1 MKHILSITGGLLGLL
16 ALGTLAVAL
25 ALMFGGLQ
33 KDVKPASQAFQSPI
47 ETPTQPPYPMP
58 ATPTPPG
65 LPATPTVAPMP
76 VPRCTFAA
84 RPVPA
89 EPGPPLEAYRFSEPQ
104 VVLTHT
110 GAIGIA
116 SWLPDG
122 QQLLITRDIPG
133 TNRNS
138 IDVFN
143 VRTAELR
150 TYAEREG
157 HNGKP
162 GWLSALRAV
171 AYATLVEDER
181 REQRISYRPE
191 LWISYGDPQQ
201 VERLVPDVWGVS
213 LAVEPDGKHLW
224 YFSRSEPDRPQQ
236 LNVET
241 RVIQQAPL
249 DLASLRYPKPGLEWA
264 MRNRSPS
271 FTMVWRP
278 DGSQMVLYSQFWTFL
293 LETRTNQVCE
303 LDLGEYNPEA
313 MDIPPWAIEAQWSP
327 NGRFLAFITT
337 DSLNAPLRRTELTI
351 LDTET
356 GERRT
361 LSPAPDIE
369 PGQHYVYDIAWATNS
384 QQLIALAQTET
395 SWGRPIQKLYL
406 IDARTGDSRQIMPDI
421 FGGGTIEGWQLAWS
435 PNGQTLA
442 VKCPTWLETEPTIV
456 EDHICLISV
465 TLRP

>member
-1 MKHILSITGGLLGLL
+1 MKRFLSITGGLLGLL
-16 ALGTLAVAL
+16 TLGALAVAL
-25 ALMFGGLQ
+25 AFTFGGLRTN
-33 KDVKPASQAFQSPI
+33 VMPTSQAFQSPI
-47 ETPTQPPYPMP
+47 ETPTPSGPS
-58 ATPTPPG
+58 
-65 LPATPTVAPMP
+65 ATPTVAPIP
-76 VPRCTFAA
+76 IPRCTFAA

-89 EPGPPLEAYRFSEPQ
+89 EPGLPLEAYRFSEPQ

-116 SWLPDG
+116 SWLPNG

-143 VRTAELR
+143 VRTTGLS

-157 HNGKP
+157 YNGKP
-162 GWLSALRAV
+162 VWLSALRAV
-171 AYATLVEDER
+171 AYATLVE
-181 REQRISYRPE
+181 QHPE

-201 VERLVPDVWGVS
+201 VERLVPDVWGLS

-241 RVIQQAPL
+241 RAIQPAPL

-264 MRNRSPS
+264 MRNGSPS

-278 DGSQMVLYSQFWTFL
+278 DGSQMALYSQFWTFL
-293 LETRTNQVCE
+293 LDTRTNQACE

-337 DSLNAPLRRTELTI
+337 DSLKVPLRRTELTI

-361 LSPAPDIE
+361 LSPGPDIE
-369 PGQHYVYDIAWATNS
+369 PGQHYVYDIVWATNS

-395 SWGRPIQKLYL
+395 RWGRPIQKLYL
-406 IDARTGDSRQIMPDI
+406 IDARTGDSQQVMPNI
-421 FGGGTIEGWQLAWS
+421 FGGGTIEGRQLAWS
-435 PNGQTLA
+435 SNGKALA
-442 VKCPTWLETEPTIV
+442 VKCPTWLETEPTIA

-465 TLRP
+465 TLQP